1 MELSK
6 LSAANGT
13 QQVQTQGNLSPRAR
27 KVLDE
32 MVEARKNLYGEG
44 KKVINE
50 DVEKAMN
57 EPSARNALIGLVKR
71 SPLGFV
77 QPKAEEL
84 CNNDYMVSMNGDR
97 FSGPGGYGEWGNP
110 AEDGSVNM
118 TYKNGKFEQSM
129 IYDQNGNAKSGM
141 VVIRDDFGNI
151 ERQIDFIIQEGKMFL
166 VQ

>member
-1 MELSK
+1 MELPK
-6 LSAANGT
+6 LTSANGT
-13 QQVQTQGNLSPRAR
+13 QQVYTQGNLSQRAS

-32 MVEARKNLYGEG
+32 MLEARKNMYGES
-44 KKVINE
+44 KKVTNE

-77 QPKAEEL
+77 QPKAEQL
-84 CNNDYMVSMNGDR
+84 SYNDYMVSMNGDR
-97 FSGPGGYGEWGNP
+97 FSGPGGYGEWGKP

-151 ERQIDFIIQEGKMFL
+151 ERQINFIIEKGKMFL